1 MIRETRGEK
10 IFNVFNCI
18 ILGIFAFSTLY
29 PFLYTLSIS
38 LSTTKEATRI
48 GLHLYPREVSFM
60 AYSMVLKNGA
70 FYQAYANTIFR
81 TVVGTLLALLVT
93 SMYAYALSRKGLPNR
108 RLYSAILLFTMLFS
122 GGQIPTYINLKQ
134 LNLLNSLWVYILPNL
149 IAAYNTIIAR
159 SYFQSLPE
167 SLNESA
173 KIDGAGEFRIF
184 FSIILPLSKPIIM
197 TLALWIAV
205 FHWNAWYDAMMFVTD
220 NNKIALQAY
229 LLRIIQENNSD
240 LISQG
245 VLNPDILQYTP
256 ETVKS
261 ATIIVSIVPILM
273 LYPFIQKY
281 FIKGIMLGAVK
292 G

>member
-10 IFNVFNCI
+10 IFKVFNYI
-18 ILGIFAFSTLY
+18 ILGVFAFSTLY

-38 LSTTKEATRI
+38 FSTTREATRI
-48 GLHLYPREVSFM
+48 GLHLYPREVSLM

-70 FYQAYANTIFR
+70 FYQAYGNTIFR
-81 TVVGTLLALLVT
+81 TIVGTVLALLVT

-108 RLYSAILLFTMLFS
+108 RLYSAILLFTMLFN

-149 IAAYNTIIAR
+149 ILAYNTIIAR

-184 FSIILPLSKPIIM
+184 FSIILPLSKPIMM

-220 NNKIALQAY
+220 NSKIALQAY

-245 VLNPDILQYTP
+245 VLNPDILQFTP

-273 LYPFIQKY
+273 FYPFIQKY